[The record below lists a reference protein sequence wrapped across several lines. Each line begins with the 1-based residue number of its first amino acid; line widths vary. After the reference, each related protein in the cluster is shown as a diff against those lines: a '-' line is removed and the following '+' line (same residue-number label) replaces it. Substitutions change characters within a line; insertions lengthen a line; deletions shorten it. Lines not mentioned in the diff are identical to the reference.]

1 MTIQSPP
8 PQNPRTGKFLK
19 TLESA
24 GRDAEA
30 CRMLERGHTYQEI
43 ADTLGF
49 GNRGHA
55 YRAVQ
60 QALAALPRES
70 AMELRRV
77 RTNQLNY
84 LLYNAM
90 QIIGGTYPVVS
101 QSGQIVRDEDG
112 QPLLDEAPRLAA
124 IDKARRIVMDLAKI
138 EGIIAPIRTEA
149 VISIDSLDAQI
160 AALTA
165 ELAVGAGAAED
176 AAAPGAEGRE
186 GPPGY

>member
-1 MTIQSPP
+1 MVIQSPP
-8 PQNPRTGKFLK
+8 PQNPRTGRFLK

-24 GRDAEA
+24 ERDAEA

-49 GNRGHA
+49 GNRGKA
-55 YRAVQ
+55 WAAVQ
-60 QALAALPRES
+60 KALAALPRES

-90 QIIGGTYPVVS
+90 QIMGRTYPVVS
-101 QSGQIVRDEDG
+101 QSGQIVRDAEG
-112 QPLLDEAPRLAA
+112 EPLLDEAPRLAA
-124 IDKARRIVMDLAKI
+124 LDKARRIVMDLARI
-138 EGIIAPIRTEA
+138 EGIIAPVRTEA
-149 VISIDSLDAQI
+149 VISLDLLDAQI

-165 ELAVGAGAAED
+165 ELAGGVDAAED
-176 AAAPGAEGRE
+176 AAASGAEG
-186 GPPGY
+186 

>member
-1 MTIQSPP
+1 MALQSPP
-8 PQNPRTGKFLK
+8 PQNPRTGRFLK

-24 GRDAEA
+24 ERDAEA

-43 ADTLGF
+43 SDTLGF
-49 GNRGHA
+49 GSRGHA
-55 YRAVQ
+55 YRAIQ

-90 QIIGGTYPVVS
+90 QIIAGTYPVVS
-101 QSGQIVRDEDG
+101 QSGRVVEDADG
-112 QPLLDEAPRLAA
+112 KPLLDEGPRLAA
-124 IDKARRIVMDLAKI
+124 IDKARRIIMDLAKI
-138 EGIIAPIRTEA
+138 EGTIAPVRTEA

-165 ELAVGAGAAED
+165 ELAGGGDAAET
-176 AAAPGAEGRE
+176 AAASEAEG
-186 GPPGY
+186 

>member
-1 MTIQSPP
+1 MTIQHPP
-8 PQNPRTGKFLK
+8 PQNPRTGRFLK

-24 GRDAEA
+24 ERDAEA

-43 ADTLGF
+43 ADALGF

-55 YRAVQ
+55 HTAVQ
-60 QALAALPRES
+60 RALAALPRES

-90 QIIGGTYPVVS
+90 QVVAGTYPVVS
-101 QSGQIVRDEDG
+101 QSGRIVTDDAG
-112 QPLLDEAPRLAA
+112 NPLLDEGPRLAA
-124 IDKARRIVMDLAKI
+124 IDKARRIIMDLAKL
-138 EGIIAPIRTEA
+138 EGTIAPVRTEA

-165 ELAVGAGAAED
+165 ELAGGTDAAE
-176 AAAPGAEGRE
+176 ASAAPGTEG
-186 GPPGY
+186 

>member
-1 MTIQSPP
+1 MVIQSPP

-24 GRDAEA
+24 ARDAEA

-43 ADTLGF
+43 SDTLGF

-55 YRAVQ
+55 YRAIQ

-77 RTNQLNY
+77 RTNQLNH
-84 LLYNAM
+84 LLFNAM
-90 QIIGGTYPVVS
+90 QIMGRTYPVVS
-101 QSGQIVRDEDG
+101 QSGQIVKDENG
-112 QPLLDEAPRLAA
+112 EPLLDEGPRLAA
-124 IDKARRIVMDLAKI
+124 IDKARRIIMDLAKI
-138 EGIIAPIRTEA
+138 EGTIAPVRTEA
-149 VISIDSLDAQI
+149 VISIDTLDAQI

-165 ELAVGAGAAED
+165 ELAGGTDAAED
-176 AAAPGAEGRE
+176 AAAPGAEG
-186 GPPGY
+186 

>member
-1 MTIQSPP
+1 MAIQSPP
-8 PQNPRTGKFLK
+8 PQNPRTGRFLK

-49 GNRGHA
+49 GSRGHA
-55 YRAVQ
+55 WGSIQ
-60 QALAALPRES
+60 KALAALPRES

-84 LLYNAM
+84 VLYNAI
-90 QIIGGTYPVVS
+90 QIMERTYPVVS
-101 QSGQIVRDEDG
+101 QSGQIVKDADGKPLRDEG
-112 QPLLDEAPRLAA
+112 PRLAA
-124 IDKARRIVMDLAKI
+124 IDKARRTIMDLARI
-138 EGIIAPIRTEA
+138 EGIIAPVRTEA

-165 ELAVGAGAAED
+165 ELAGGTGAAED
-176 AAAPGAEGRE
+176 AAAPGAEG
-186 GPPGY
+186 